1 MAAATAGRARTA
13 EPLEIYPTSI
23 ALLVATYTVASY
35 APCESLLA
43 VGFGVAVAVAV
54 VQGTG
59 TDAAP
64 DPLASAILYG
74 MVWLVGR
81 VVGVRHQR
89 AMQAHLEQDAHAAEA
104 VADERARIAR
114 EMHDAVSHSLTAI
127 VMQSGARQ
135 RPRLR
140 PRTGPA
146 EPGVHRGHRASRA
159 RGDAQDARAAGR
171 ERRRARAAAGARP
184 ARRTVAT
191 VRAAGIEV
199 DSTFRGERRPLP
211 AAVDVSA
218 YRLVQES
225 LTNVMKHAG
234 ARSVRGGPE
243 QAPEHLDIEVVDD
256 GTADSPRGT
265 PGRGLAGMRER
276 AEVLGGW
283 FEAAPLHPGSGV
295 PGGRE
300 AAAVSAVRVLLADD
314 LEAGARGPGHAARGR
329 LRGRGGRRGR
339 GRPGGGATRR
349 RAGSRRGA
357 DGRAD
362 ARGGRDRG
370 DPADPGRRRARRGAP
385 GRDRRCFDLDDYV
398 FGAFRAGASGFLL
411 KDAPRTQILDAVRAA
426 AEERHWSSP
435 G

>member
-1 MAAATAGRARTA
+1 MDRERTSRSLLLDIALAAGLCAVGVYEVLVAPLAEDVVRGPVWLNLLAVAATTVPLAWRRRAPFWVAVAVAAATAGRALAA

-35 APCESLLA
+35 APLRESLLA
-43 VGFGVAVAVAV
+43 VGFGAMAVAVAV

-89 AMQAHLEQDAHAAEA
+89 AVQLHLERDAHAAEA

-114 EMHDAVSHSLTAI
+114 EMHDAVSHSLAAI
-127 VMQSGARQ
+127 VMQSGGAANVLDSDPERARQ
-135 RPRLR
+135 SL
-140 PRTGPA
+140 
-146 EPGVHRGHRASRA
+146 ASIEA
-159 RGDAQDARAAGR
+159 T
-171 ERRRARAAAGARP
+171 
-184 ARRTVAT
+184 ARRGLEEMRRMLGLLGESDAELAPQPGLDRLDELVAT

-234 ARSVRGGPE
+234 ARSVRVALE

-256 GTADSPRGT
+256 GTADSPGGT

-283 FEAAPLHPGSGV
+283 FEAAPLHPG
-295 PGGRE
+295 PGF
-300 AAAVSAVRVLLADD
+300 RV
-314 LEAGARGPGHAARGR
+314 AAR
-329 LRGRGGRRGR
+329 L
-339 GRPGGGATRR
+339 P
-349 RAGSRRGA
+349 
-357 DGRAD
+357 
-362 ARGGRDRG
+362 
-370 DPADPGRRRARRGAP
+370 
-385 GRDRRCFDLDDYV
+385 L
-398 FGAFRAGASGFLL
+398 
-411 KDAPRTQILDAVRAA
+411 
-426 AEERHWSSP
+426 
-435 G
+435 